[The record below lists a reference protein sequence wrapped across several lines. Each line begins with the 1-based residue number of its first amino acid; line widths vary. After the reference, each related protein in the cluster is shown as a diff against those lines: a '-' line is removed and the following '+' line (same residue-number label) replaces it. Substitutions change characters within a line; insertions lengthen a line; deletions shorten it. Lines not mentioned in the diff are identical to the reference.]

1 MREGRGAEAICFP
14 YQIPCMIFFFLG
26 HSMNIFQDLLARM
39 ILFFHLVFLYIFFTS
54 VPPPYKFSNVSVTYF
69 VTTSLVTREQS
80 VNQAL

>member
-26 HSMNIFQDLLARM
+26 HSMNIFQDLLA
-39 ILFFHLVFLYIFFTS
+39 YT
-54 VPPPYKFSNVSVTYF
+54 YKFSNVSVTYF